1 MCIEISTSQIAPEK
15 HRKHILERTVVWVSK
30 SSGVLDPRKSHSF
43 VRQRVSLV
51 TALSAE
57 AGSHRSD
64 YLRQPEHHS
73 GKSGKGGHK
82 EPHFSHLLCIIPRD

>member
-1 MCIEISTSQIAPEK
+1 MCIEISTSQIAPGK

-51 TALSAE
+51 
-57 AGSHRSD
+57 RPCP
-64 YLRQPEHHS
+64 LRQEVIDRTTCDNPSITQE
-73 GKSGKGGHK
+73 KVAKGDIKNHT
-82 EPHFSHLLCIIPRD
+82 FLICYV